1 MKMIKEY
8 LRKTKLKKEK
18 EIERR
23 NVADE
28 LPDFTNRLVLL
39 LNAGLVLTSAAAK
52 ITEEEE
58 RDCYFYKELRNINE
72 RDRNVNSSFITEF
85 REFAKRSGVR
95 ELLRLSNIMADN
107 INKGS
112 ELVNKLEQEAN
123 FMWHMN
129 KKQVEERGRIAESKL
144 TFPMALMLI
153 ALLVITA
160 APAFMSFK

>member
-1 MKMIKEY
+1 MIKEY

-39 LNAGLVLTSAAAK
+39 LNAGLVLTSAVAK

-72 RDRNVNSSFITEF
+72 RVRNVNSSFITEF

-107 INKGS
+107 VK
-112 ELVNKLEQEAN
+112 
-123 FMWHMN
+123 MT
-129 KKQVEERGRIAESKL
+129 R
-144 TFPMALMLI
+144 
-153 ALLVITA
+153 
-160 APAFMSFK
+160 

>member
-52 ITEEEE
+52 ITE
-58 RDCYFYKELRNINE
+58 
-72 RDRNVNSSFITEF
+72 
-85 REFAKRSGVR
+85 
-95 ELLRLSNIMADN
+95 
-107 INKGS
+107 
-112 ELVNKLEQEAN
+112 
-123 FMWHMN
+123 
-129 KKQVEERGRIAESKL
+129 
-144 TFPMALMLI
+144 
-153 ALLVITA
+153 
-160 APAFMSFK
+160 

>member
-72 RDRNVNSSFITEF
+72 RVRNVIARLLQNFVNSPNGAECESFCVFQI
-85 REFAKRSGVR
+85 
-95 ELLRLSNIMADN
+95 LWQI
-107 INKGS
+107 I
-112 ELVNKLEQEAN
+112 
-123 FMWHMN
+123 
-129 KKQVEERGRIAESKL
+129 
-144 TFPMALMLI
+144 
-153 ALLVITA
+153 
-160 APAFMSFK
+160 